1 MTSDLLAAL
10 CLVLVIEGLVL
21 FVGPAAWKRVAQ
33 QLMEVPESTLRMSGA
48 MMIGVGLLALQFVR

>member
-1 MTSDLLAAL
+1 MSSDLLAAL

-33 QLMEVPESTLRMSGA
+33 QLLEIPESTLRMSGA
-48 MMIGVGLLALQFVR
+48 AMIVVGLLALQWVR